1 MNIKK
6 EYKITNEIENIQKI
20 IDESN
25 EYINSDDV
33 INIIDKVLDNLLEEI
48 NDLIQENYNNLNLN
62 KETIEDLIT
71 KIPNNIEDIVNFPIN
86 LIDYIN
92 EITKKKKENSSVI
105 NEKIETKY
113 SEELLQ
119 KIVTQVNLFQLKL
132 KDDSVSNSLKK
143 YFENNKAYITIAQN
157 IVDVYKLK
165 ISNPNFQIL
174 KNIINLKNNINN
186 LNNNI
191 LDIFTKFQSLMNDV
205 NNKKNFISSYQ
216 EIKNEYPN
224 IIDKLSKFKEI
235 NFISSLEYT
244 SYEINTE
251 LINKSRNEDYDKEKN
266 NKNDL
271 KIKNE
276 RSFRDKFVSKRDLII
291 LNWIYDD
298 EKIEDIPIFYLE
310 K

>member
-1 MNIKK
+1 
-6 EYKITNEIENIQKI
+6 
-20 IDESN
+20 
-25 EYINSDDV
+25 
-33 INIIDKVLDNLLEEI
+33 
-48 NDLIQENYNNLNLN
+48 
-62 KETIEDLIT
+62 
-71 KIPNNIEDIVNFPIN
+71 
-86 LIDYIN
+86 
-92 EITKKKKENSSVI
+92 
-105 NEKIETKY
+105 
-113 SEELLQ
+113 
-119 KIVTQVNLFQLKL
+119 
-132 KDDSVSNSLKK
+132 
-143 YFENNKAYITIAQN
+143 
-157 IVDVYKLK
+157 
-165 ISNPNFQIL
+165 
-174 KNIINLKNNINN
+174 
-186 LNNNI
+186 
-191 LDIFTKFQSLMNDV
+191 MNDV
-205 NNKKNFISSYQ
+205 NNKKNFILSYQ

>member
-1 MNIKK
+1 M
-6 EYKITNEIENIQKI
+6 
-20 IDESN
+20 
-25 EYINSDDV
+25 
-33 INIIDKVLDNLLEEI
+33 
-48 NDLIQENYNNLNLN
+48 
-62 KETIEDLIT
+62 
-71 KIPNNIEDIVNFPIN
+71 
-86 LIDYIN
+86 
-92 EITKKKKENSSVI
+92 I

-132 KDDSVSNSLKK
+132 KDDSVSDSLKK